1 MTQDQ
6 ADILHLLADV
16 SKEVSE
22 LKNAFEGMRT
32 EMKPIVEA
40 YSGGKWAFSAISI
53 FAKFIVGTAGTASA
67 LYGIWL
73 FIKHQ
78 INT

>member
-6 ADILHLLADV
+6 ADILHLLDDLR
-16 SKEVSE
+16 KEVTQ
-22 LKNAFEGMRT
+22 MRE

-40 YSGGKWAFSAISI
+40 YSGGKWAFAAISTI
-53 FAKFIVGTAGTASA
+53 AKGIIVTGATMSA
-67 LYGIWL
+67 LYGLWL
-73 FIKHQ
+73 FLKHQ